1 MVAAMYLEHYHLHTF
16 PFAEEPDPGIFF
28 PGGQRE
34 QILEQM
40 LGDLAHDSALVLL
53 SGEEGAGKTLLC
65 RIIRDRLR
73 SSRDVVLLSEPS
85 GAFDDMG
92 RILALALGDQE
103 AERMAGPLLYDR
115 ILHLLNERA
124 KAGRPALLIIDDAE
138 KLFLAALERILH
150 LTCDALAQ
158 GGLQVLLA
166 GRSAMLANLEQIA
179 ATCAESLTQSLYT
192 LPPLD
197 REATA
202 HYLAFRLQAAGMTDA
217 RQDGVFSAEA
227 VSKMHEATRGNIR
240 LINILAEESLRNSC
254 EGKSFM
260 VLLDHVN
267 ASTGLTPA
275 ERISISRPDTQ
286 HRGPRGKLTAIVA
299 LVTVVVA
306 SLFYVLFGSKKQAT
320 PPLKSQEIAQQAA
333 PTLIPPPPATP
344 SPVTQ
349 TPIPASPPAS
359 PVLTPAAPAVD
370 PPAPIQAVVP
380 PPAPAPSSAMMEP
393 LDTPATEPKKLT
405 SPPAVSTKTP
415 PPPSSATTGVISI
428 SPATEKTPAPQKMPS
443 KETKP
448 QKTIA
453 GTKLFDEREQAAKKW
468 LTGGGQAKYTI
479 QLMALNSDT
488 AETNIRQMLNNEE
501 YQQSRD
507 QLYILR
513 KKSTPPIIFMYYG
526 TYASIQEARQA
537 RKQLPAAIGK
547 FNPYP
552 LAVSDAVK
560 KAGP

>member
-1 MVAAMYLEHYHLHTF
+1 
-16 PFAEEPDPGIFF
+16 
-28 PGGQRE
+28 
-34 QILEQM
+34 M

-73 SSRDVVLLSEPS
+73 SSRDVVLLSEPA

-92 RILALALGDQE
+92 RILALALGDHE

-138 KLFLAALERILH
+138 KLFLAALERIFH
-150 LTCDALAQ
+150 LACDALAQ

-197 REATA
+197 MEATA
-202 HYLAFRLQAAGMTDA
+202 HYLAFRLQAAGMADA
-217 RQDGVFSAEA
+217 KENGVFSAEA

-306 SLFYVLFGSKKQAT
+306 SLFYVLFSSKKQAT
-320 PPLKSQEIAQQAA
+320 PPLKLPETAQQAA
-333 PTLIPPPPATP
+333 PTLTPPPPPAP
-344 SPVTQ
+344 VPVTSA
-349 TPIPASPPAS
+349 PPPASPPVP
-359 PVLTPAAPAVD
+359 PVLTPAAPVVE
-370 PPAPIQAVVP
+370 PPAPSQAVVP
-380 PPAPAPSSAMMEP
+380 APPAPAPSSAMMEP
-393 LDTPATEPKKLT
+393 LDTPATEPKKPT
-405 SPPAVSTKTP
+405 PPPAVSTKTLP
-415 PPPSSATTGVISI
+415 APSSATTGVISI
-428 SPATEKTPAPQKMPS
+428 SPATEKTPAPKTTPP

-448 QKTIA
+448 QKSIA
-453 GTKLFDEREQAAKKW
+453 GTKLFDERERAAKKW
-468 LTGGGQAKYTI
+468 LIGGGQAKYTI

-526 TYASIQEARQA
+526 TYASMQEARQA
-537 RKQLPAAIGK
+537 RKQLPAAMGK

-552 LAVSDAVK
+552 LAVADAVK